1 MPNENTTLTKLNII
15 YLKVVN
21 FPQDELWLRLS
32 TKLTL
37 SDLQYLWSSAV
48 DQILSST
55 VITLHIKKKIK
66 KIILST
72 GYNLLEKQQF
82 MVNQDEI
89 KLPYLKM

>member
-55 VITLHIKKKIK
+55 VITLHIKKKI
-66 KIILST
+66 
-72 GYNLLEKQQF
+72 
-82 MVNQDEI
+82 
-89 KLPYLKM
+89 

>member
-1 MPNENTTLTKLNII
+1 MPNENTTLTKRNII

-55 VITLHIKKKIK
+55 VITLHIKKKI
-66 KIILST
+66 
-72 GYNLLEKQQF
+72 
-82 MVNQDEI
+82 
-89 KLPYLKM
+89 